1 MDYWSKAPMD
11 RDQIAL
17 FSPTLDSWIPE
28 DHPIR
33 LFEEVLSSLDWSSW
47 ESHYF
52 GCIGQPPIHPRII
65 AGVILYG
72 LSMGMRASRTLERA
86 CSNSID
92 FLWFTSGRH
101 IDHSTICKFR
111 TKFNKE
117 LKDMFRQVG
126 RVSMAMGL
134 IRLNEVGLDGTRI
147 KANSNRYKAASAQT
161 LEQKL
166 AVLDE
171 QIEQMFSEAQAADD
185 RDRDLFGSTSPN
197 VLPEELSSL
206 QKRKEALEKALAAAE
221 KVEKRRQRRS
231 KVPDRPAGVP
241 VTDPDSA
248 ILPNKEGGYAP
259 NYTAIAAVDS
269 QSGFIVDA
277 SVNSDSQ
284 ESDTTVPTVDHI
296 EETFE
301 ETPKKLLAD
310 TSHGTGLNYK
320 ELKARGVEAYIPANN
335 YINKADNPAR
345 RDDPTHPVPE
355 SDWDRLPRTPQSKK
369 LDRSAFVYGASLD
382 CYYCPMGRKLT
393 YGWRFNQAR
402 KWGILKCKS
411 YLCDSCADC
420 PLAAECLKGKSKQR
434 TVTHDEFE
442 QVRQEVLARMRSPE
456 GKEIYSHR
464 KWLCE
469 TPFGVIKTR
478 MKLRQFLLRGLKKV
492 ETEWLWACTS
502 FNLSKLISEV
512 VRMRAK
518 YAMALA

>member
-1 MDYWSKAPMD
+1 M
-11 RDQIAL
+11 L
-17 FSPTLDSWIPE
+17 
-28 DHPIR
+28 
-33 LFEEVLSSLDWSSW
+33 
-47 ESHYF
+47 
-52 GCIGQPPIHPRII
+52 
-65 AGVILYG
+65 
-72 LSMGMRASRTLERA
+72 
-86 CSNSID
+86 
-92 FLWFTSGRH
+92 
-101 IDHSTICKFR
+101 
-111 TKFNKE
+111 
-117 LKDMFRQVG
+117 
-126 RVSMAMGL
+126 
-134 IRLNEVGLDGTRI
+134 
-147 KANSNRYKAASAQT
+147 
-161 LEQKL
+161 
-166 AVLDE
+166 
-171 QIEQMFSEAQAADD
+171 
-185 RDRDLFGSTSPN
+185 
-197 VLPEELSSL
+197 
-206 QKRKEALEKALAAAE
+206 
-221 KVEKRRQRRS
+221 
-231 KVPDRPAGVP
+231 
-241 VTDPDSA
+241 SA
-248 ILPNKEGGYAP
+248 INNRNWY
-259 NYTAIAAVDS
+259 
-269 QSGFIVDA
+269 QSEFIVDA

-284 ESDTTVPTVDHI
+284 ESHTTVPTVDHI

-335 YINKADNPAR
+335 YIDKADNPAR

-369 LDRSAFVYGASLD
+369 LDRSVFVYDASLD

-502 FNLSKLISEV
+502 FNLSKLISEL